1 MINGLLSMA
10 AGRQSQDFVL
20 EYLNNSGYDEMLGI
34 DLNEDRFKFLYNI
47 EGKYHIPA
55 TEGSFRNFYSYVLD
69 HLIHGEDCQTYA
81 EAMDPDTLP
90 DRLAQSDAPL
100 PGVMDFQYRVRNP
113 EGDWRWVEQVVVGGE
128 ANKLPPG
135 LIYCYIYDIQNIKDR
150 EAGVTRVLSH
160 ARALYDP
167 LTGLLRGDDFF
178 SATQP
183 LLNNRSMNW
192 MMIAID
198 LEQFK
203 LFNEWYGRKAGDM
216 VLASIGSGLTKDAEA
231 CEGIAGYMGNDDFCL
246 LVPAGRIHTQQLYE
260 NVHRVIVRFG
270 VSIGFLPSFGISF
283 SNGNTSVLN
292 LFDQASLA
300 CQHAKQD
307 FKNRIRTFDPSMYNK
322 TAEDYRILSDF
333 QDALKNGE
341 ITFWLQPQVRA
352 STGKVVG
359 AESLARW
366 IKPNGQMV
374 PPSAFVPVL
383 EKYGFIPDLD
393 KFIWES
399 VCQWS
404 RRCLDRGLPQ
414 IPVSVNVSQV
424 DIFTLN
430 VTDHFCALL
439 ERYSLPRSAVK
450 IEITESACGEDSQ
463 KVRDTVQQL
472 REQGFVVLMD
482 DFGSGYSS
490 LNMLHE
496 LNIDIIKLDAYFLH
510 LDNTSDKKG
519 MRILESIVNMAKTL
533 TLPIIVEG
541 VETESQKDYLMSLG
555 CRYMQGYYFHKPMP
569 MASFER
575 LIAEPDRVDDRGF
588 LFKANDEFRIREF
601 MNDAIYSDAM
611 LNNIIGPAA
620 IYAWHDGA
628 VDIVRFNQQ
637 FFETVNVPDFEDR
650 LENIEQFMPEKDRKR
665 LFELLAQADRDRLNG
680 AAGVLTF
687 ARVDG
692 DYSRF
697 LIHFYFLNETD
708 GSKRFYGSVR
718 DVTGMATLGR
728 HMELLARHSSR
739 SVVFLVRQHGK
750 YSYEVAAHGLEDSL
764 KLSREQLE
772 AELNDGRFYARLTA
786 EERNRLMHLNRDSRE
801 DRQGYSQALTL
812 TAGDGSLVHLNM
824 WADPVNEPDS
834 DVRWIYSIRRA
845 DQ

>member
-34 DLNEDRFKFLYNI
+34 DLNEDRFKFIYNI

-81 EAMDPDTLP
+81 KAMDPDNLP

-113 EGDWRWVEQVVVGGE
+113 EGGWRWVEQVVVGGE

-414 IPVSVNVSQV
+414 TGIW
-424 DIFTLN
+424 
-430 VTDHFCALL
+430 
-439 ERYSLPRSAVK
+439 
-450 IEITESACGEDSQ
+450 
-463 KVRDTVQQL
+463 
-472 REQGFVVLMD
+472 
-482 DFGSGYSS
+482 
-490 LNMLHE
+490 
-496 LNIDIIKLDAYFLH
+496 
-510 LDNTSDKKG
+510 
-519 MRILESIVNMAKTL
+519 
-533 TLPIIVEG
+533 
-541 VETESQKDYLMSLG
+541 
-555 CRYMQGYYFHKPMP
+555 
-569 MASFER
+569 
-575 LIAEPDRVDDRGF
+575 
-588 LFKANDEFRIREF
+588 
-601 MNDAIYSDAM
+601 
-611 LNNIIGPAA
+611 GPAA
-620 IYAWHDGA
+620 QAGNFLLNIVVA
-628 VDIVRFNQQ
+628 VGW
-637 FFETVNVPDFEDR
+637 
-650 LENIEQFMPEKDRKR
+650 
-665 LFELLAQADRDRLNG
+665 LLRR
-680 AAGVLTF
+680 
-687 ARVDG
+687 
-692 DYSRF
+692 
-697 LIHFYFLNETD
+697 I
-708 GSKRFYGSVR
+708 
-718 DVTGMATLGR
+718 
-728 HMELLARHSSR
+728 
-739 SVVFLVRQHGK
+739 
-750 YSYEVAAHGLEDSL
+750 
-764 KLSREQLE
+764 
-772 AELNDGRFYARLTA
+772 AE
-786 EERNRLMHLNRDSRE
+786 
-801 DRQGYSQALTL
+801 ALT
-812 TAGDGSLVHLNM
+812 GKK
-824 WADPVNEPDS
+824 
-834 DVRWIYSIRRA
+834 RK
-845 DQ
+845 

>member
-1 MINGLLSMA
+1 MINGLMAMA

-20 EYLNNSGYDEMLGI
+20 EYLNNSSYDEMLGI
-34 DLNEDRFKFLYNI
+34 NLNEDHFKFLYNI
-47 EGKYHIPA
+47 EGKYQVPA
-55 TEGSFRNFYSYVLD
+55 KEGSFRSFYTYVAD
-69 HLIHGEDCQTYA
+69 HLIHEEDRELYA
-81 EAMDPDTLP
+81 ETMDPDTLLK
-90 DRLAQSDAPL
+90 RLAESEL
-100 PGVMDFQYRVRNP
+100 PGVLDFQYRVRNQ
-113 EGDWRWVEQVVVGGE
+113 EGGWRWVEQVMVAGPV
-128 ANKLPPG
+128 NRLPEG
-135 LIYCYIYDIQNIKDR
+135 LVYCYIYDIQNIKDR
-150 EAGVTRVLSH
+150 EAGVTRVRKNSH
-160 ARALYDP
+160 TMQDP
-167 LTGLLRGDDFF
+167 LTGLLRDDDFF
-178 SATQP
+178 NATKP

-192 MMIAID
+192 MLIVID

-216 VLASIGSGLTKDAEA
+216 VLARIGSGLGRDAET

-246 LVPAGRIHTQQLYE
+246 LVPAGRIDTKELYE

-283 SNGNTSVLN
+283 SNGSTSILN

-307 FKNRIRTFDPSMYNK
+307 FKNRIRKFDPSMYNK

-333 QDALKNGE
+333 QDALKNQE

-352 STGKVVG
+352 STGNIVG

-404 RRCLDRGLPQ
+404 RSCLDRGLPL

-430 VTDHFCALL
+430 VTEHFCELL
-439 ERYSLPRSAVK
+439 RRYRLPRSAVK
-450 IEITESACGEDSQ
+450 IEITESACGDDSQ
-463 KVRDTVQQL
+463 KVRDTVQEL

-510 LDNTSDKKG
+510 LDNMSDRKG

-541 VETESQKDYLMSLG
+541 VETGPQKEYLMSLG
-555 CRYMQGYYFHKPMP
+555 CHYMQGYFFHKPMP
-569 MASFER
+569 VAAFEA
-575 LIAEPDRVDDRGF
+575 LIADPARVDSQGF
-588 LFKANDEFRIREF
+588 VFKSNDQFRIREF
-601 MNDAIYSDAM
+601 LNDTIYSDAM

-620 IYAWHDGA
+620 IYAWHGDS

-637 FFETVNVPDFEDR
+637 FFEAVNVPDFEQRSSDIQR
-650 LENIEQFMPEKDRKR
+650 FMPEKDKKR
-665 LFELLAQADRDRLNG
+665 LFELLEQADRDRLNG
-680 AAGVLTF
+680 AAGMMSF
-687 ARVDG
+687 GRIDG

-697 LIHFYFLNETD
+697 LIHFYFLNESD
-708 GSKRFYGSVR
+708 GSKRFYGAAR
-718 DVTGMATLGR
+718 DVTEVTKLGR
-728 HMELLARHSSR
+728 HMELLVRHSSR
-739 SVVFLVRQHGK
+739 SVVFLIRHRGQM
-750 YSYEVAAHGLEDSL
+750 SYEVAAHGLEDSL
-764 KLSREQLE
+764 KLSKAQLE
-772 AELNDGRFYARLTA
+772 AELNDGSFFKRMSTETHERLARQN
-786 EERNRLMHLNRDSRE
+786 RNFRE
-801 DRQGYSQALTL
+801 DREGFSEPITL
-812 TAGDGSLVHLNM
+812 MTDDGRPLQLSLRG
-824 WADPVNEPDS
+824 DPVNEPDS